1 MGMVARP
8 ATRGLLSGNDAINAA
23 GQTAVLVGRHTFVQR
38 ILLEALR
45 SEHLG
50 TWVGSIAIRWEQG
63 RKWQLESACA

>member
-1 MGMVARP
+1 MEMVAQP

-50 TWVGSIAIRWEQG
+50 TWVGSIAVMGAR
-63 RKWQLESACA
+63 